1 MISLREPAGDEV
13 RRAIRQCG
21 EDLTSVRERHLILRG
36 IVRRARLLVGAD
48 MAYLSIN
55 DLTAGETYIAYSEG
69 IKTGE
74 YRNIRMQL
82 GTGVLGAVAAG
93 NRPVQT
99 AAYLSDPEMNHLP
112 EIDEIVRLEG
122 VEAILGVPVRNAGR
136 VVAALL
142 VAHRESA
149 RFSDTTIEA
158 LTDIATCA
166 GVAFEQIR
174 LNRELN
180 SVQAEV
186 LSTQSTT
193 RRRHHELESLLRL
206 DDRLTSA
213 LIASTG
219 LPGLVDVL
227 VEAAGGPVGV
237 YSPSGEFLSGIE
249 VIDGK
254 ELCSPELSLKI
265 AVSQRTQ
272 GATVTD
278 GADGALLLMAA
289 AAGEEHIATLVG
301 AESPSMRA
309 GLGRAAVFVT
319 TVLLFERSLAEA
331 DSRAQ
336 AELIEDLIV
345 ADERGRQALLNRLA
359 ALGVDGTRGLTI
371 AVCQID
377 GDVRNSAT
385 QSALREALS
394 ATPAVISP
402 HVGHVC
408 IVTAADAE
416 PPQGDLGSRVHR
428 ALRRHGAHARIGTAT
443 ASAIGDVAAAHREA
457 EAVVNAL
464 HALGREHGHADALG
478 LGIAGMLTANRDV
491 RWVDSLITRV
501 LGPVLEY
508 DARNHTQLCFTAWQ
522 YLEHGG
528 RLADVSRRL
537 HVHANTVRQ
546 RADRLDSL
554 LGDTWRRPPDSA
566 DVHFALRLWRL
577 RQP

>member
-1 MISLREPAGDEV
+1 MKALREPASDEV
-13 RRAIRQCG
+13 RRVIRQCG
-21 EDLTSVRERHLILRG
+21 EDLTSVRERHVILRG
-36 IVRRARLLVGAD
+36 IVRRARLLVGTD

-55 DLTAGETYIAYSEG
+55 DLADGETYIAYSEG
-69 IKTGE
+69 IETGE
-74 YRNIRMQL
+74 YRNIRMPL

-99 AAYLSDPEMNHLP
+99 SAYLSDPEMNHLP

-158 LTDIATCA
+158 LSDIATCA

-180 SVQAEV
+180 AVQAEV

-227 VEAAGGPVGV
+227 VETAGGPVGV
-237 YSPSGEFLSGIE
+237 YSPSGEFLGGTE
-249 VIDGK
+249 LIDGRI
-254 ELCSPELSLKI
+254 LRSPELSVKV

-272 GATVTD
+272 GATVAD

-301 AESPSMRA
+301 AETPSMRA
-309 GLGRAAVFVT
+309 ALGRAAVFVT
-319 TVLLFERSLAEA
+319 TVLLFERSIAEA

-345 ADERGRQALLNRLA
+345 ADERGRQALLNRLK
-359 ALGVDGTRGLTI
+359 ALGVDGERGLTI
-371 AVCQID
+371 AVCQAD
-377 GDVRNSAT
+377 GDVRNPAT

-402 HVGHVC
+402 HAGHVC
-408 IVTAADAE
+408 IVTAAHAE
-416 PPQGDLGSRVHR
+416 PQGQLGGRVHR
-428 ALRRHGAHARIGTAT
+428 ALLRRGAHARIGTAT
-443 ASAIGDVAAAHREA
+443 ASFIGDVATAHREA
-457 EAVVNAL
+457 EAVVDAL
-464 HALGREHGHADALG
+464 RALGREHGHADALG
-478 LGIAGMLTANRDV
+478 LGIAGMLTANRDA
-491 RWVDSLITRV
+491 RWVDSLIARV

-508 DARNHTQLCFTAWQ
+508 DVRNHTQLCFTAWQ

-528 RLADVSRRL
+528 RLADVSRIL

-546 RADRLDSL
+546 RADRLDTL
-554 LGDTWRRPPDSA
+554 LGETWRRPPDSV